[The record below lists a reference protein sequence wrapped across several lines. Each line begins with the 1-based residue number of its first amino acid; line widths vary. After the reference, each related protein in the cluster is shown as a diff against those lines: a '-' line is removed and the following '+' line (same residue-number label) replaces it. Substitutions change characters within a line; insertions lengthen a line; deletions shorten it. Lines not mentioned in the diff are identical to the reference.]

1 MYEEYSDFS
10 CDRFRWN
17 VFKQSK
23 GSIGFKAE
31 NQEEI
36 RIKPSQIVVCQPKTG
51 KTQVKEIN
59 PKDYIMWMENMF
71 VFKGQTLERILSE
84 VSIWYGVQIDIQV
97 DVKDM
102 KLTLIT
108 NKDNSL
114 EDILKFITKITNIKI
129 TKTGDMEYKTE

>member
-1 MYEEYSDFS
+1 M
-10 CDRFRWN
+10 
-17 VFKQSK
+17 
-23 GSIGFKAE
+23 
-31 NQEEI
+31 
-36 RIKPSQIVVCQPKTG
+36 
-51 KTQVKEIN
+51 KEIN

>member
-1 MYEEYSDFS
+1 
-10 CDRFRWN
+10 
-17 VFKQSK
+17 
-23 GSIGFKAE
+23 
-31 NQEEI
+31 
-36 RIKPSQIVVCQPKTG
+36 
-51 KTQVKEIN
+51 
-59 PKDYIMWMENMF
+59 MWMENMF